1 MNPIIKNI
9 NILSKIYTYDSLL
22 LSSKEHRIRKDTR
35 YLKHFRPISANIQ
48 RIISIIKMS
57 FHNEIILIHLNKLHH
72 IPTKNRISRL
82 RNAFKG
88 IQNLASYYNYYTTY
102 GLQIVELTNYI
113 NNLLLSLEQIQNP
126 QLVLLP
132 ITNSITEGTDRED
145 ESDYNEE
152 TETSDDLESYY
163 LEDEDEDESERHVGY
178 ITHIKL
184 FVINVFAY
192 ISQSITN
199 FFLWF

>member
-1 MNPIIKNI
+1 
-9 NILSKIYTYDSLL
+9 
-22 LSSKEHRIRKDTR
+22 
-35 YLKHFRPISANIQ
+35 
-48 RIISIIKMS
+48 MS
-57 FHNEIILIHLNKLHH
+57 FHNEIILIHLNKLNH
-72 IPTKNRISRL
+72 ISTKNRISRL

-126 QLVLLP
+126 RLILLP
-132 ITNSITEGTDRED
+132 IKNSITESTDRED
-145 ESDYNEE
+145 ESDYNDE
-152 TETSDDLESYY
+152 TETGDDFESNYLES
-163 LEDEDEDESERHVGY
+163 EDGEDESERHVGY

-192 ISQSITN
+192 ISRSIAN

>member
-1 MNPIIKNI
+1 
-9 NILSKIYTYDSLL
+9 
-22 LSSKEHRIRKDTR
+22 
-35 YLKHFRPISANIQ
+35 
-48 RIISIIKMS
+48 MS
-57 FHNEIILIHLNKLHH
+57 FHNEIILIHLNKLNH
-72 IPTKNRISRL
+72 ISTKNRISRL

-126 QLVLLP
+126 RLILLP
-132 ITNSITEGTDRED
+132 IKNSITESTDRED

-152 TETSDDLESYY
+152 TETETGDDFESNY
-163 LEDEDEDESERHVGY
+163 LEDDGEDEDESERHVGY